1 MANKSALNV
10 NYDFYADMAFKMI
23 CSLYYRHGGVRS
35 MEKMK
40 GKNKTRE
47 RLMKCTSV
55 VGVQNF
61 CWQLTA
67 DKREIHT
74 DSYTHTHVGK
84 AHAVDIN
91 CTAQLGG
98 FPGYKKCCSNL
109 LVPPLLLRVE
119 CFICKLVLE
128 SERTETERTRKWSP
142 GCCCWLNWAHIKL
155 LNQRALEAG

>member
-74 DSYTHTHVGK
+74 DSYTHTWGK
-84 AHAVDIN
+84 RM
-91 CTAQLGG
+91 QLTLTVLRSSGVSLVI
-98 FPGYKKCCSNL
+98 KKCCSNL

-142 GCCCWLNWAHIKL
+142 GCCC
-155 LNQRALEAG
+155 